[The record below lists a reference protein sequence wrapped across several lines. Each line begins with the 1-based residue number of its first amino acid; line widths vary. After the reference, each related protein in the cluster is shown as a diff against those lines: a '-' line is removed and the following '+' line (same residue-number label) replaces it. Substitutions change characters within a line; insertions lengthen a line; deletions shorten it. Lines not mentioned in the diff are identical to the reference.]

1 MKHKHHI
8 IPKHMGGTNDLSNL
22 VELTVEEHAEA
33 HKLLWEQYKR
43 YQDYYA
49 WQGLAGLIGKEDI
62 LKGIM
67 NQESMKNHLS
77 KKSKEFWNNLTEEE
91 KTIKRNQF
99 LEVRK
104 LTNGSKGKTWKL
116 SEETKNKQKKPKSKE
131 HSLNIKKAM
140 IGTRTGQKN
149 PSFGSI
155 WINNNTDSKK
165 IKNGDTIP
173 TGWFLGRAFK
183 PRMKRKIGT

>member
-104 LTNGSKGKTWKL
+104 LLTLYFDING
-116 SEETKNKQKKPKSKE
+116 
-131 HSLNIKKAM
+131 NI
-140 IGTRTGQKN
+140 
-149 PSFGSI
+149 SY
-155 WINNNTDSKK
+155 
-165 IKNGDTIP
+165 
-173 TGWFLGRAFK
+173 
-183 PRMKRKIGT
+183 

>member
-8 IPKHMGGTNDLSNL
+8 IPKHAGGTDDPFNL

-33 HKLLWEQYKR
+33 HRLLWEQHER

-49 WQGLAGLIGKEDI
+49 WQGLSGLIGKEDI

-77 KKSKEFWNNLTEEE
+77 KKSKEFWNKLTEEE

-116 SEETKNKQKKPKSKE
+116 SEETKKNMGNAKSKE
-131 HSLNIKKAM
+131 WLIIFPNGKKE
-140 IGTRTGQKN
+140 I
-149 PSFGSI
+149 
-155 WINNNTDSKK
+155 
-165 IKNGDTIP
+165 IKNMRNFCRNNSLDQAALVNVSKGKNKHHK
-173 TGWFLGRAFK
+173 GYSC
-183 PRMKRKIGT
+183 MKVGT